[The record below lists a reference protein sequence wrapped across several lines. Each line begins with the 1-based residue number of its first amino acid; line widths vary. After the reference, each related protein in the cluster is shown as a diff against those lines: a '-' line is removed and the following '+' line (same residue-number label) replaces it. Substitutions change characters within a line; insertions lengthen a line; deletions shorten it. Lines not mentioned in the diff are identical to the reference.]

1 MDKNWLK
8 LGLSHVFVLLLVT
21 KSSKTPSFS
30 LNLWHLED
38 KILRHFLQ
46 SFLLN
51 CWLQP
56 ARWQLL
62 GQSVLLRRTTS
73 GAMSP
78 APLQT
83 VLRSCFW
90 PAGMFVR
97 AALSAGVQ
105 GVFTQQSHEV
115 DSRGCSSFM
124 FHWIHGHHWLF
135 GLVAWFSLRV
145 REVLG
150 SIPRTALLPVW
161 FHGAARA
168 QGGMI

>member
-1 MDKNWLK
+1 
-8 LGLSHVFVLLLVT
+8 
-21 KSSKTPSFS
+21 
-30 LNLWHLED
+30 
-38 KILRHFLQ
+38 
-46 SFLLN
+46 
-51 CWLQP
+51 
-56 ARWQLL
+56 
-62 GQSVLLRRTTS
+62 
-73 GAMSP
+73 MSP

-90 PAGMFVR
+90 PAGVFVR
-97 AALSAGVQ
+97 AALPAGVQ

-115 DSRGCSSFM
+115 DRRGCSSSM

-135 GLVAWFSLRV
+135 GLVAWFSLWV

-168 QGGMI
+168 NHPAPDLQCIRLPPKPLCTRTTPLGFEPTRGDPIGLAGRRLSRSAKVSSAKGGNCWAHLFC